1 MISAI
6 QRVKITDRAVL
17 QTTSLCGFA
26 PRLFLPQSS
35 PCPTPPIPTTNNTS
49 GERGRH
55 QACSADS
62 AGSQAKGKDEV
73 YCSAPSRLS
82 SLWLRKPCNMF
93 KAKEAHPNTRPR
105 TSLPPPPPPPIC
117 RGLEDQIRERLAVPI
132 TCGRMWP
139 VKKIVWPLTHC
150 ALLPPDAGR
159 PDSRSGMGCPALT
172 AGSRA
177 RSSTRP
183 SPRCKGVMTVVNTR
197 PCCASPCMS

>member
-6 QRVKITDRAVL
+6 QRVKITDTAAVL

-82 SLWLRKPCNMF
+82 SLWLRKPCIATCS
-93 KAKEAHPNTRPR
+93 KPRKHTQTPATHITAAAAAAAHMQGARGSDPR
-105 TSLPPPPPPPIC
+105 T
-117 RGLEDQIRERLAVPI
+117 
-132 TCGRMWP
+132 
-139 VKKIVWPLTHC
+139 
-150 ALLPPDAGR
+150 
-159 PDSRSGMGCPALT
+159 
-172 AGSRA
+172 
-177 RSSTRP
+177 
-183 SPRCKGVMTVVNTR
+183 
-197 PCCASPCMS
+197 PCCAYNLWSDVACKKDCLAVDTLRVATTRCRPAGLTQWDGLSGLDRRLQGSLIDSTLAEM